1 MGVYE
6 ARGTLAKAMKEL
18 NNRFAEVK
26 VGWDD
31 PVAHAIENDFL
42 VPLEIDLRNA
52 IAAMDHAGAM
62 LQQARCDCDE

>member
-18 NNRFAEVK
+18 NNRFADVK

-31 PVAHAIENDFL
+31 PVAHALENDFL
-42 VPLEIDLRNA
+42 VPLEVDLRNA
-52 IAAMDHAGAM
+52 IAAMDQAGAM
-62 LQQARCDCDE
+62 LQQARADCDE